1 MYQIYYLR
9 NINMNEPLV
18 DHKNVMTTFH
28 YLGLYR
34 TFRPVR
40 KSGEFW
46 KSGLL
51 RNRTFSFK
59 DARLLKL
66 HSQIFSTFK
75 F

>member
-40 KSGEFW
+40 KSREFW
-46 KSGLL
+46 KSGP
-51 RNRTFSFK
+51 
-59 DARLLKL
+59 D
-66 HSQIFSTFK
+66 IFLQGR
-75 F
+75 